1 MSIERDKTE
10 KTVCGESIDECASKK
25 VRKMLY

>member
-10 KTVCGESIDECASKK
+10 KTDFEEIIDECASKK
-25 VRKMLY
+25 ARKVL